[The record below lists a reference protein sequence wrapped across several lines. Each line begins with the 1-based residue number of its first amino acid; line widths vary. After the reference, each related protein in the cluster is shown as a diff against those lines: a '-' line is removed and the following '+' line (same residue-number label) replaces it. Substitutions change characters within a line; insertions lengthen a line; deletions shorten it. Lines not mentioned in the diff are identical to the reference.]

1 MKKKVLIIGNS
12 AKEYALAKNISTN
25 YTVYMLPANDLV
37 KDFATSVDIR
47 ENSVYEILE
56 FVIKNNIDITIP
68 ISEKSLKTDIVEVF
82 NENKIPIFGPNIDIT
97 ETIFDKCFLK
107 KILYKLKIPTPKF
120 GIFEKQNLAL
130 DYIKNIR
137 LPFVVKTNESSSAV
151 ILTSQNTIKPVI
163 DSYFINKEQ
172 KILIEDYIWGTPFS
186 FYVLTDGYE
195 AASLG
200 SSIHYKHSLDGNGGQ
215 LTTGMGACAPNYKL
229 SFEKENY
236 IMTEIIY
243 PLLNYFKAQGT
254 PYLGILGLDAILTDD
269 NEILVLG
276 LKTFMQDS
284 DAVGILELIDTDL
297 ILLFRSCL
305 LGYFSDEVASIP
317 YKNLSTTSVVLTCK
331 NKNNIE
337 NIINGIEDLD
347 DDIVLTF
354 YPQTKK
360 NKYLEYEVDYG
371 QSLIITGIGRTAY
384 SATNKAYKN
393 VSKINFKGIHYRK
406 DICLSTTHI

>member
-1 MKKKVLIIGNS
+1 
-12 AKEYALAKNISTN
+12 
-25 YTVYMLPANDLV
+25 MLPANDLV